1 MAEITKVEE
10 PDGKVK
16 ALVDKFA
23 ERIKRAEKLNENFEK
38 DIKKYREYQYGKVG
52 ADKTGGVVRANLIYS
67 TIATI
72 LPHIYAKNPE
82 VSISPNELVAK
93 GQYDMIKKFGK
104 TAEILVAQ
112 KLIKEPKMKEQQK
125 ANLRSTMVTSVGWI
139 KMFYQVD
146 YAKDPLV
153 QRRIADA
160 QDNLAR
166 INALIAIADDAT
178 REGHLAAQQEL
189 IQQMEAI
196 KLEPE
201 IPIYKGFV
209 QDRIKS
215 EDMLILDDS
224 IDEFHQYKA
233 AKALAHRIWYTA
245 DDYEEHFGRK
255 PTEQATPYSKK
266 SPDTTNVSASDKDNK
281 FYCVYEIWDKQSN
294 TVYTWCK
301 GDKDWCRVP
310 QVPEHTPKRWYPFY
324 CLAFNIVEGRWLP
337 LSDVE
342 MLMELQDEYNKTR
355 TRYAEHRD
363 DSMPVRLFRNNGNLT
378 PTDIKSINERKGRD
392 MIGIEGSLTQPLGA
406 DIAIFPAIP
415 IDPAVYDVTAIR
427 NDMDLMSGLTDAS
440 RGNLMQPKTATEA
453 GILAQNMSS
462 RVDERRDVT
471 EDYITEMLEAG
482 LEIMLQDM
490 TKEEVMKICGEEA
503 VWPEMSREEIYSL
516 VNLSVRGGSTS
527 KPNKI
532 KDQETWT
539 KLLPQIQTSMQTVQQ
554 LRDAGHDDMANAVI
568 ELLRETLVK
577 FDERIDVES
586 FLPTIDPD
594 DANQQNAQAL
604 QQCKAQLQGAMEK
617 IQQYEQE
624 VIPELQDKADGNAVK
639 MYEINTKK
647 DIEHKK
653 MDQDNAREESAVPQL
668 AQLLQGTT
676 ENIETLND
684 VAQALTGMMES
695 NQETQQQLV
704 QLQADML
711 QRSEVSQEG
720 IQLIAQEIA
729 NLAKISAAPREL
741 HMQEGKPPRSEIVIN
756 QSEE

>member
-52 ADKTGGVVRANLIYS
+52 ADKAGGVVRANLIYS

-82 VSISPNELVAK
+82 VSISPNSLVAK

-104 TAEILVAQ
+104 TAEILVDQ
-112 KLIKEPKMKEQQK
+112 KLIKEPNMKEQQK

-153 QRRIADA
+153 QRRVADA

-266 SPDTTNVSASDKDNK
+266 SPDTTNVSAADKDNK

-301 GDKDWCRVP
+301 GDKDWCREP

-324 CLAFNIVEGRWLP
+324 CLAFNVVEGRWLP

-363 DSMPVRLFRNNGNLT
+363 DSMPVRFFRLNGSLT
-378 PTDIKSINERKGRD
+378 PEDIKRINERKGRD
-392 MIGIEGSLTQPLGA
+392 MIGIEGSMTQPLGS
-406 DIAIFPAIP
+406 DIAAFPAIP
-415 IDPAVYDVTAIR
+415 IDPAVYDVSAIR

-453 GILAQNMSS
+453 SILAQNMSS

-490 TKEEVMKICGEEA
+490 TKDEVIKICGEEA

-527 KPNKI
+527 KPNKM

-554 LRDAGHDDMANAVI
+554 LRDAGHDDMANAVV

-577 FDERIDVES
+577 FDEHIDVES
-586 FLPTIDPD
+586 FLPTIDPE
-594 DANQQNAQAL
+594 DANQQNTQEL
-604 QQCKAQLQGAMEK
+604 QQCKQQLEQAMAQVQELQPMADANNIK
-617 IQQYEQE
+617 QQEFSHKEEMTRIEQE
-624 VIPELQDKADGNAVK
+624 NKN
-639 MYEINTKK
+639 M
-647 DIEHKK
+647 
-653 MDQDNAREESAVPQL
+653 
-668 AQLLQGTT
+668 
-676 ENIETLND
+676 ENL
-684 VAQALTGMMES
+684 S
-695 NQETQQQLV
+695 K
-704 QLQADML
+704 
-711 QRSEVSQEG
+711 
-720 IQLIAQEIA
+720 QEIA
-729 NLAKISAAPREL
+729 YDAELMKSVTGILVAEIGAEKTNAENQAQQEQNLVESNALAQRQITPEHIYEIVQSIQNMSKIMSLPREL
-741 HMQEGKPPRSEIVIN
+741 QMEEGKPPRSEIVLN
-756 QSEE
+756 

>member
-10 PDGKVK
+10 PDGKTK

-23 ERIKRAEKLNENFEK
+23 ERIRRAEKLNENFEK

-52 ADKTGGVVRANLIYS
+52 ADKAGGVVRANLIYS

-104 TAEILVAQ
+104 TAEILIDQ
-112 KLIKEPKMKEQQK
+112 KLIKEPNMKEQQK

-153 QRRIADA
+153 QRRVADA

-189 IQQMEAI
+189 IQQIEAI

-233 AKALAHRIWYTA
+233 AKSLVHRLWYTA
-245 DDYEEHFGRK
+245 EDYEEHFGRK

-266 SPDTTNVSASDKDNK
+266 SQDTTNVSAADKDSK

-301 GDKDWCRVP
+301 GDKDWCRAPSVP
-310 QVPEHTPKRWYPFY
+310 DHTPKRWYPFY
-324 CLAFNIVEGRWLP
+324 CLAFNVVEGRWLP

-378 PTDIKSINERKGRD
+378 PQDIKSINERKGRD
-392 MIGIEGSLTQPLGA
+392 MIGIEGSLTQPLGG
-406 DIAIFPAIP
+406 DIATFPSIP

-453 GILAQNMSS
+453 SILAQNMSS

-490 TKEEVMKICGEEA
+490 TKDEVIKICGEEA

-516 VNLSVRGGSTS
+516 INLSVRGGSTS
-527 KPNKI
+527 KPNKM

-594 DANQQNAQAL
+594 DANQQNTQAL
-604 QQCKAQLQGAMEK
+604 QQCKAELQGAMEK

-684 VAQALTGMMES
+684 VAQALTGMIES

-704 QLQADML
+704 QLQSDML
-711 QRSEVSQEG
+711 QQSQFPQEA